1 MEMKCV
7 LDGPQS
13 CGILLFSL
21 SFLFEKKRKEHCTT
35 NKHIMTSHFKDT
47 KADENNIQAGD
58 MKSHSP
64 LE

>member
-1 MEMKCV
+1 MKCV

-13 CGILLFSL
+13 CGILLFIPK
-21 SFLFEKKRKEHCTT
+21 EKKEHCAT

-47 KADENNIQAGD
+47 KADENNIQAGN